1 MLDIQVIPVG
11 RPHQIFAGPGQH
23 HHKFA
28 GPGHW
33 TKTGIEILWNAGLM
47 LWMEMKIILV
57 VESMI
62 LGLSGSLYSPPLQ
75 SGHIFPCIMENRQ
88 HMA

>member
-1 MLDIQVIPVG
+1 MSFGARRRKLDFQLELLIRHAQ
-11 RPHQIFAGPGQH
+11 
-23 HHKFA
+23 
-28 GPGHW
+28 HW

-47 LWMEMKIILV
+47 LWMEIKIILV

-62 LGLSGSLYSPPLQ
+62 LGLSGSLYNLPLQ

>member
-11 RPHQIFAGPGQH
+11 RP